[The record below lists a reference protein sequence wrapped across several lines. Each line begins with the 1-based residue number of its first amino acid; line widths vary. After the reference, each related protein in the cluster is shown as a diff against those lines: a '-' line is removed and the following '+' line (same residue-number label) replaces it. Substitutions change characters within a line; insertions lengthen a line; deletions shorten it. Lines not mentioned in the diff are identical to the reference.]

1 MSSSNVI
8 ELFKNSEQ
16 YSLQEQLGLLAEI
29 IQSLIIYGDDYNLIP
44 WIMLRGFNTKIIGR
58 TFETLDQRVLRKK

>member
-1 MSSSNVI
+1 MSLSNVI

-16 YSLQEQLGLLAEI
+16 HSLQEQLGLLAEI

-44 WIMLRGFNTKIIGR
+44 WIMLR
-58 TFETLDQRVLRKK
+58 